1 MGLTSYRSVGVRLR
15 GRTQASALVSR
26 LRMDRGSRSRISQQS
41 PIGGFRPRLHVAA
54 GLAFHRGRLQIP
66 TTKYAPGCLGVY
78 HASVRNA
85 PVVWAEFHFH
95 LDRRLPCG
103 SPVTSSTGW
112 TTPAGLPLLG
122 NRSMKPSGRMRS
134 FSARADCF
142 FFYRQSAAPSL
153 IPTPPIPTASSSMD
167 LSVRPRA
174 QRKGRACTVRSRR
187 GPAVTSPS
195 ATLSS

>member
-15 GRTQASALVSR
+15 GRTQTSALVSR
-26 LRMDRGSRSRISQQS
+26 LRMDRGSRSRISQLS
-41 PIGGFRPRLHVAA
+41 LIGGFWPRLHVAA

-66 TTKYAPGCLGVY
+66 TTKYAPGCLRVY

-95 LDRRLPCG
+95 LDRRLPFG

-112 TTPAGLPLLG
+112 TTPAGLPLLS
-122 NRSMKPSGRMRS
+122 NRSMKPSARMRS

-153 IPTPPIPTASSSMD
+153 IPTPPSSMD
-167 LSVRPRA
+167 LSFRPRA
-174 QRKGRACTVRSRR
+174 QRRGRACPERKSKGTCIF
-187 GPAVTSPS
+187 PTA
-195 ATLSS
+195 